1 MYLVDTSV
9 WVDYIRGRDCQ
20 HVEFLRDLLSNPIAV
35 CITHLI
41 YMEILQGAR
50 DAASF
55 DRLRNYFSGQ
65 QFYAFSDMTAG
76 HTSAARIYL
85 DCRQRGVT
93 VRSTADCLIAACA
106 IQSKT
111 TLLHHDRD
119 FERIA
124 SVFPALKEKSFLD

>member
-20 HVEFLRDLLSNPIAV
+20 HVDFLRDLLSNPIAV
-35 CITHLI
+35 WITHLI
-41 YMEILQGAR
+41 YMEVLQGAR

-55 DRLRNYFSGQ
+55 DRLRSYFSRQ
-65 QFYAFSDMTAG
+65 QFYSFSDMTAG

-85 DCRQRGVT
+85 DCRQSGVT

-111 TLLHHDRD
+111 ILLHHDRD

-124 SVFPALKEKSFLD
+124 SVFPALKEKNFLG